1 MTKISDKSLVPTL
14 NSKLSTLFGIVINGA
29 LLSGC
34 SMMSSEPE
42 TVVKSELEQQLES
55 YTELEPEIR
64 RILALESDM
73 QIIVSEL
80 ARYSALGNDPLATTS
95 PENNSEKNVG
105 ITANNSKAKTRNC
118 STESNAVSGHCSMKI
133 GLHIA
138 AFRDEK
144 FLLPGWFYLEK
155 KLPAE
160 LTEGKRPLSTEI
172 VQQDISYQ
180 SLRVGPFSSV
190 YHAKAVCEQAS
201 HLVSCAV
208 VEYRGKNVG
217 S

>member
-1 MTKISDKSLVPTL
+1 MTKISDKPLVPIL

-42 TVVKSELEQQLES
+42 IVVKSELEQKLES

-80 ARYSALGNDPLATTS
+80 ARYSTLGNDPLATTS
-95 PENNSEKNVG
+95 PENNLQNNGNQIQNNTEENVG
-105 ITANNSKAKTRNC
+105 ITASNSKATTRNC
-118 STESNAVSGHCSMKI
+118 NTVSNQENGHCNMKI

-138 AFRDEK
+138 AFKDEK
-144 FLLPGWFYLEK
+144 FLLPGWLYLEK

-160 LTEGKRPLSTEI
+160 LTEGKRPLSIEI

-180 SLRVGPFSSV
+180 NFIFIL
-190 YHAKAVCEQAS
+190 
-201 HLVSCAV
+201 
-208 VEYRGKNVG
+208 
-217 S
+217 